1 VKLPFDLIVLDLETT
16 GESNHHR
23 IVEIGAVR
31 LDETLEIVDEYQALV
46 DGRPMTAAASRVNH
60 ITDEMLVGKPTW
72 LEAYAPWV
80 EWCRKSEKYV
90 LSSFGTYFD
99 LAVLRDEYE
108 RFGLKYPHPG
118 AALDAKGAIWWELLK
133 QGYPA
138 AHLSLSTVA
147 EIFRIQVEGDA
158 HRALFD
164 AKVTALG
171 LKACLKPASKPMLT
185 WKHEELF

>member
-1 VKLPFDLIVLDLETT
+1 MKLPFDLIVLDLETT

-31 LDETLEIVDEYQALV
+31 LDETLEIVDEYEAMV

-60 ITDEMLVGKPTW
+60 ITDEMLVGKPKW
-72 LEAYAPWV
+72 DEAYAPWV

-99 LAVLRDEYE
+99 LAVLRDEFE
-108 RFGLKYPHPG
+108 RFNLKYPHPG

-133 QGYPA
+133 QGYPS
-138 AHLSLSTVA
+138 AHLSLSTVV
-147 EIFRIQVEGDA
+147 EILRIPVEGVP
-158 HRALFD
+158 HRALSD
-164 AKVTALG
+164 AKATARA

-185 WKHEELF
+185 WKREELF